1 MNHQKRFDT
10 LPTKPS
16 QTDLLN
22 YPEFLLPLKQVD
34 NNKSKGNF
42 IKRVIHKNY
51 TKNREM
57 ISGFE
62 GP

>member
-1 MNHQKRFDT
+1 MKD
-10 LPTKPS
+10 
-16 QTDLLN
+16 
-22 YPEFLLPLKQVD
+22 
-34 NNKSKGNF
+34 NF
-42 IKRVIHKNY
+42 IKRIIHKNY